1 MIGVA
6 WEPDCYSVKNKEQGT
21 NGSFKG
27 ALPCLLFMECVCLMR
42 DTGLYEQILGLAAPW
57 RVSKVTMDQEAKT
70 INVRIE
76 LPVGATLSCPVCD
89 RANCTIKDRQERTW
103 RHLDTCDFKT
113 LISAPLPRMDC
124 PDCGVKT
131 MIPPWSLKHSRFT
144 LQFERF
150 AIDAL
155 LEMSIEGTCRLLRIS
170 WDEADGIIARAVGRG
185 LAKRDL
191 SKLRRIGIDEKAVL
205 KGHHYITVVYDLDTA
220 KVVWMG
226 EDRTEEAL
234 DRFFESLPAAVLGQ
248 IECITMDMWKPYRA
262 SCRKWIDGADEKT
275 VLDRFHLERHL
286 NEAVNDVRKQEAC
299 ELTKQGI
306 DWLKKTKYDWL
317 YRPENLPEER
327 VERML
332 ENRHHDLKTGRAYA
346 LRENFRRMWNFVWS
360 EGARGFFKDWYFWA
374 THSRLEPMVKVAKM
388 FNNHLER
395 IISYFRLRAT
405 NSTAEGINN
414 KIQTIKK
421 KAYGFRNIRRFI
433 NAIYFHCGGLILY
446 PL

>member
-1 MIGVA
+1 M
-6 WEPDCYSVKNKEQGT
+6 
-21 NGSFKG
+21 
-27 ALPCLLFMECVCLMR
+27 MR

-57 RVSKVTMDQEAKT
+57 QVTKVTMDQQAKT

-76 LPVGATLSCPVCD
+76 LPGGTTLSCPVCD

-103 RHLDTCDFKT
+103 RHLDTCQFKT
-113 LISAPLPRMDC
+113 LISAPLPRTEC

-131 MIPPWSLKHSRFT
+131 VIPPWSQKHSRFT
-144 LQFERF
+144 LLFERF

-155 LEMSIEGTCRLLRIS
+155 LEMSIEGACGLLRMS
-170 WDEADGIIARAVGRG
+170 WDEADGIIGRAVDRG
-185 LAKRDL
+185 LKKRDL
-191 SKLRRIGIDEKAVL
+191 SPLRRIGIDEKAVL

-226 EDRTEEAL
+226 EDRTEETL
-234 DRFFESLPAAVLGQ
+234 DRFFESLPVKVLAQ

-286 NEAVNDVRKQEAC
+286 NEAVNDVRKQEAR
-299 ELTKQGI
+299 ELARQGI

-317 YRPENLPEER
+317 YRPENLPEKG

-346 LRENFRRMWNFVWS
+346 IRENFRRMWNFVFPG
-360 EGARGFFKDWYFWA
+360 GARGFFKDWYFWA
-374 THSRLEPMVKVAKM
+374 THSRLTPIIKVAKM
-388 FNNHLER
+388 FNRHLER
-395 IISYFRLRAT
+395 IITYFKLRAT
-405 NSTAEGINN
+405 NSLAEGVNN

-421 KAYGFRNIRRFI
+421 KAYGFRNIHRFI
-433 NAIYFHCGGLILY
+433 NAIYFHCGGLKLY